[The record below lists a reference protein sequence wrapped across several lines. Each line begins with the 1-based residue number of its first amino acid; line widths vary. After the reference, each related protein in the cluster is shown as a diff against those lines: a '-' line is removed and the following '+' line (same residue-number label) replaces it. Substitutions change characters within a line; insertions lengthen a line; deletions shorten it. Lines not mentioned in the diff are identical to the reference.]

1 MDVLPEWVGVFFLE
15 ACVPRRTYFL
25 AVFLKNRISS
35 LCLLE
40 CTSGPQPQQT
50 LPFGQGQGS
59 YMLDMRCLWIVFK
72 QDRVVVWVFYSDQS
86 LNVDSPRLG
95 KMRLSYWTYTFLCVY
110 WLQVGPVRL
119 WSQTPL
125 VRIPPMRRWS
135 VLHIVKVYILLHEV
149 GCRMSTKCWSWKW
162 CLVVR
167 KPWFW
172 DSIHRWATKKGG
184 DESIIVNAFVFRVP
198 RTARTDAVA
207 HVGLSPELP
216 DHHHQ

>member
-110 WLQVGPVRL
+110 WLQVRPVRL

-184 DESIIVNAFVFRVP
+184 DESIIVNAFVFCVP